1 YTPIYFAPRS
11 STVGHFTVGGHGGE
25 GHRSYWQ
32 IDSPHAKLKEFE
44 DRFSGSSTFRA
55 MREAFDRTQEILD
68 AEYPGVPRTVAHY
81 REFRDRIH
89 SGLHAQNTVRM
100 QPLSSSASYK
110 ATDLLPSDALERDR
124 KSTRLNSSHVSISYA
139 VFCFKKKKNTS

>member
-1 YTPIYFAPRS
+1 IDFAPRS

-100 QPLSSSASYK
+100 QPHSSSESYN
-110 ATDLLPSDALERDR
+110 AQNQLPNHTLQRHQS
-124 KSTRLNSSHVSISYA
+124 
-139 VFCFKKKKNTS
+139 